1 MFGDFFIIKKERNSM
16 RDLYLK
22 IKYLN
27 ILFDKYNKGNK
38 LVKLCSKYNKLKL
51 MNKLK
56 EDDKDVLNSVFEG
69 YKTRKEIKKMND
81 KNVLCGVFKGYKVRK
96 NIKKMKEKQEN
107 MNNIIEDAVINEIN
121 DNRMNIIE
129 LDNKINSEI
138 IDLELEEFYDKKL
151 NDGINN
157 VEDGLKNNL
166 KGCELCC
173 CGLGN
178 ILMVMWYKLKKC
190 FNS

>member
-1 MFGDFFIIKKERNSM
+1 MFGDFFIVKKDKNSI
-16 RDLYLK
+16 RGLYLK

-27 ILFDKYNKGNK
+27 ILLDKYSKGNK
-38 LVKLCSKYNKLKL
+38 LVKLCSKYNKLKA

-56 EDDKDVLNSVFEG
+56 EDDKDMLNSAFEG
-69 YKTRKEIKKMND
+69 YKTRKEIKGLKD
-81 KNVLCGVFKGYKVRK
+81 KNILCDVFKAYKVRK

-107 MNNIIEDAVINEIN
+107 VNNIIEHTVINQIN

-129 LDNKINSEI
+129 LDSKINSEI

-157 VEDGLKNNL
+157 MEDGLRTNL

-178 ILMVMWYKLKKC
+178 ILMVVWYKLKKC
-190 FNS
+190 FN